1 MINLDEIMEQGF
13 ELMLGGKKVTILQL
27 NIKQAKQIDKL
38 QSEMKEDNAYEKRAE
53 ITLALI
59 NNNKEGI
66 KFTENDIKN
75 VPVKLQVQ
83 IHNEVNKYMYKLA
96 NDPN

>member
-13 ELMLGGKKVTILQL
+13 ELKLNGKVVTIKQL
-27 NIKQAKQIDKL
+27 TIKQAKKIDKL
-38 QSEMKEDNAYEKRAE
+38 QSEMNEKNAYDKRAE

-66 KFTENDIKN
+66 KFTEEDIEN
-75 VPVKLQVQ
+75 MPVKLQVA
-83 IHNEVNKYMYKLA
+83 IHNEVNKYMYDLA

>member
-13 ELMLGGKKVTILQL
+13 ELKLNGKVVTIKQL
-27 NIKQAKQIDKL
+27 TIKQAKKIDKL
-38 QSEMKEDNAYEKRAE
+38 QSEMNEKNAYDKRAE

-66 KFTENDIKN
+66 KFTEEDIEN
-75 VPVKLQVQ
+75 MPVKLQVA
-83 IHNEVNKYMYKLA
+83 IHNEVNKYMYDLI